1 MVLANIPLDFAIA
14 SNPTSYKLPAD
25 LTMTTNPK
33 LNFPQGMLAGQT
45 AIITG
50 AAQGIGAETAAILA
64 REGCKVVI
72 ADIDGI
78 RANSTAQTI
87 NSDGGAA
94 IAVAGDITSNDAID
108 NLIQQTVDFSG
119 GKIHIIVN
127 NAGYAWDDSIDK
139 IQDKQWGKDTIIS
152 LHNTAPFKL
161 IRAAAPYFM
170 VKDGEPRSIVNIS
183 STSGIYGNAGQ
194 ASYALAKAGLV
205 GLTKTVAQ
213 EWGPEYGVRANTVAF
228 GSIKTRLTQAPKGE
242 YVVRPD
248 GTNHAVG
255 FHGGYDEEEKW
266 SDWRHSSATN
276 RIAHGSRESDPRR
289 GITVVLLRD
298 GSGKSDSRSLDENH
312 SNSFNSQTIMVTGG
326 KGGM

>member
-1 MVLANIPLDFAIA
+1 MSV
-14 SNPTSYKLPAD
+14 NPR
-25 LTMTTNPK
+25 
-33 LNFPQGMLAGQT
+33 LNFPRGMLAGQT

-72 ADIDGI
+72 ADIDS
-78 RANSTAQTI
+78 AKASKTAEAI

-94 IAVAGDITSNDAID
+94 IAVAGDITNNEAID
-108 NLIQQTVDFSG
+108 KLVKKAAEFSG
-119 GKIHIIVN
+119 GKIHIIIN
-127 NAGYAWDDSIDK
+127 NAGYAWDDPIDK
-139 IQDKQWGKDTIIS
+139 IQDKQWDTIIA

-183 STSGIYGNAGQ
+183 STSGIHGNAGQ

-205 GLTKTVAQ
+205 GLTKTLAQ

-228 GSIKTRLTQAPKGE
+228 GAIKTRLTQAPVGE
-242 YVVRPD
+242 YVVKPD
-248 GTNHAVG
+248 GMKHAVG

-266 SDWRHSSATN
+266 VGDIPLR
-276 RIAHGSRESDPRR
+276 RIGSPTDA
-289 GITVVLLRD
+289 GQAILAVVSPLFSYVT
-298 GSGKSDSRSLDENH
+298 G
-312 SNSFNSQTIMVTGG
+312 QTIMVAGG
-326 KGGM
+326 RGGM

>member
-1 MVLANIPLDFAIA
+1 MFA
-14 SNPTSYKLPAD
+14 
-25 LTMTTNPK
+25 PK

-50 AAQGIGAETAAILA
+50 AAQGIGAETALLFS

-72 ADIDGI
+72 ADIDGDK
-78 RANSTAQTI
+78 AAATAKAI
-87 NSDGGAA
+87 VADGGVAL
-94 IAVAGDITSNDAID
+94 AVGGDITNKESIASLVKQAAEFGD
-108 NLIQQTVDFSG
+108 

-139 IQDKQWGKDTIIS
+139 IHDKQWETIIS

-161 IRAAAPYFM
+161 IREAAPYFM
-170 VKDGEPRSIVNIS
+170 VKDGEPRNIVNIS

-228 GSIKTRLTQAPKGE
+228 GAIKTRLTQAPSGQ
-242 YVVRPD
+242 YIVRPD
-248 GTNHAVG
+248 GEKHAVG

-266 SDWRHSSATN
+266 VGDIPLR
-276 RIAHGSRESDPRR
+276 RIGTPTDAARAVLG
-289 GITVVLLRD
+289 VVSPLFSYMT
-298 GSGKSDSRSLDENH
+298 G
-312 SNSFNSQTIMVTGG
+312 QTIMVSGG
-326 KGGM
+326 RGGM